1 MTYMDMLKKLNYLL
15 GTALVLPRYAKRII
29 AIITDAALCIISLWV
44 AFFLRIDQFV
54 SIEGNIIWAAF
65 FSIGL
70 ALPIFWLTGLY
81 RTVFRYSGKSVVIS
95 IAFAHLIYSLLY
107 IAVITVFGIVGVP
120 RSIGLLQPIVLFFAI
135 SGSRLSVRY
144 LIGSLSSKKEL
155 KSSFPRALIYGAG
168 SAGRQLFSALENS
181 NEMKVVGFIDD
192 DEILQGQVLLG
203 INIYS
208 SNNLK
213 KIIKSKEVTHVL
225 LALPSVNRMKR
236 MQILKKINQYRVE
249 VRTLPSVTALV
260 EGKVTVSDIRE
271 LEVEDILGRD
281 PVLPNKD
288 LLIKNITSKT
298 ILVTGAGGSIGSELC
313 RQIMKLGPTKL
324 ILVEISEYA
333 LYQIQS
339 ELEDINSKM
348 SAKGQNIEI
357 ISLLASVQ
365 DKTRMN
371 DIIGT
376 FKPDTLY
383 HAAAY
388 KHVPLVEENICEG
401 VKNNVQGTLV
411 TAKAAILNKVQ
422 NFVFIS
428 SDKAVR
434 PTNVMGASKRLAE
447 LSLKALFDNSKTET
461 RICMVRFGNVLGSS
475 GSIIPKFKRQI
486 REGGPVTLTHS
497 EVTRYF
503 MTIPE
508 ASQLVIQAGA
518 MATGSDVFVLD
529 MGEPIKIKDLII
541 RIVNLSGL
549 SIQNKQNPDGD
560 IRIEVIGLRPGEK
573 LYEELLIGDNP
584 QPTLHTKIKKA
595 EDKFIIWEELE
606 PELKK
611 LENFIQEN
619 KAEDIINL
627 LRNLVNGYT
636 IPLKIVDKVYNSK
649 KPKKVNQKNNLFK
662 IVKVNNNN

>member
-1 MTYMDMLKKLNYLL
+1 
-15 GTALVLPRYAKRII
+15 
-29 AIITDAALCIISLWV
+29 
-44 AFFLRIDQFV
+44 
-54 SIEGNIIWAAF
+54 
-65 FSIGL
+65 
-70 ALPIFWLTGLY
+70 
-81 RTVFRYSGKSVVIS
+81 
-95 IAFAHLIYSLLY
+95 
-107 IAVITVFGIVGVP
+107 
-120 RSIGLLQPIVLFFAI
+120 
-135 SGSRLSVRY
+135 
-144 LIGSLSSKKEL
+144 
-155 KSSFPRALIYGAG
+155 
-168 SAGRQLFSALENS
+168 
-181 NEMKVVGFIDD
+181 
-192 DEILQGQVLLG
+192 
-203 INIYS
+203 
-208 SNNLK
+208 
-213 KIIKSKEVTHVL
+213 
-225 LALPSVNRMKR
+225 MKR

-313 RQIMKLGPTKL
+313 RQIMKIGPTKL

-339 ELEDINSKM
+339 ELEDVNSKM

-447 LSLKALFDNSKTET
+447 LCLKALFDNSKTET

-619 KAEDIINL
+619 KAEDIIDL